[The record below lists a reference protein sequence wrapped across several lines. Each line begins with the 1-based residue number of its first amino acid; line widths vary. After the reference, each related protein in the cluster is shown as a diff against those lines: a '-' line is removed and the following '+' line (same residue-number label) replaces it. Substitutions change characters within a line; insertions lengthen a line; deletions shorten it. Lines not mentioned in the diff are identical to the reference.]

1 MKKRYLLDTN
11 VLLHDPGAL
20 GAFEDNEVI
29 IPIYVIEEIDQFKKQ
44 LSELGRNAREVSR
57 RLDNYRRRGKLSQG
71 VPLDNG
77 GQLRVVL
84 DGDTPGPSHSGVGA
98 LKLTVDNSLLAL
110 ARRLQETDPD
120 IPVVL
125 VTKDTNLR
133 IKADAMDLVAE
144 DFEAGRVRLSE
155 LSPGQAE
162 LKVSPEEMERFQAD
176 GFLPLPGEIPV
187 QANTYVHLQDNAGG
201 RGSSLARYNPR
212 ENVLQKLKLN
222 RDDVFG
228 LRPRNREQYYAL
240 DALMDDEIKL
250 VSLMGKAGTGKTLLA
265 LAAGLA
271 KTRNEG
277 VYSKMLVSR
286 PIFPLGRDVGYLP
299 GRIEEKLDPWM
310 QPIYDNLEFLLEAH
324 QTKKQPPSIE
334 KLVSS
339 GILGIEPLTYI
350 RGRSMPNQFILVD
363 EAQNL
368 TPLEVKT
375 IITRV
380 GEGTKIVLTGD
391 PTQID
396 NPYVDATSNGFS
408 HLIQVFLGQA
418 LAAHVELFKGE
429 RSGLAELASDIL

>member
-1 MKKRYLLDTN
+1 MKKNYVLDTN

-20 GAFEDNEVI
+20 LSFQDNTVV
-29 IPIYVIEEIDQFKKQ
+29 IPIYVIEEIDGFKKQ

-57 RLDNYRRRGKLSQG
+57 RLDGYRLAGKLSHG
-71 VPLDNG
+71 VTLENG
-77 GQLRVVL
+77 GRLRVAL
-84 DGDTPGPSHSGVGA
+84 DRDQAIPGDRAGTRS
-98 LKLTVDNSLLAL
+98 VDNALLAM
-110 ARRLQETDPD
+110 AQRLQKEEPD
-120 IPVVL
+120 VPVVL

-133 IKADAMDLVAE
+133 IKADALDLTAQ
-144 DFEAGRVRLSE
+144 DFEAGRVSLSD
-155 LSPGQAE
+155 LSHVQIDLEVPGATIDE
-162 LKVSPEEMERFQAD
+162 FQAI
-176 GFLPLPGEIPV
+176 GTLAPPNGEMP
-187 QANTYVHLQDNAGG
+187 ANMYVNLKESGG
-201 RGSSLARYNPR
+201 NRSALARYNVR
-212 ENVLQKLKLN
+212 EKILQKLKPQ
-222 RDDVFG
+222 RDEVFG
-228 LRPRNREQYYAL
+228 LKPRNREQYYAL

-250 VSLMGKAGTGKTLLA
+250 VTLMGKAGSGKTLLA
-265 LAAGLA
+265 LAAGLY

-277 VYSKMLVSR
+277 VYVKMLVSR

-310 QPIYDNLEFLLEAH
+310 QPIYDNLEFLLESH
-324 QTKKQPPSIE
+324 QSKKQPPSID
-334 KLVSS
+334 KLMST

-375 IITRV
+375 ILTRV

-396 NPYVDATSNGFS
+396 NPYVDATSNGFN
-408 HLIQVFLGQA
+408 HLVQRFRNEP

-429 RSGLAELASDIL
+429 RSTLAELASDVL